1 LDNLLTPTN
10 GNERK
15 NKMQAMAL
23 TVSTKGTIL
32 EMDTIDLT
40 ALQTAVG
47 GYVQAVDLGDDLTMW
62 LNEEG
67 KLEGLPHNE
76 VGQVLWDATY
86 GAGTDYIVGDIA
98 ITGGTDEEGE
108 TLPLTASA
116 VSKIMQMLN

>member
-1 LDNLLTPTN
+1 M
-10 GNERK
+10 K
-15 NKMQAMAL
+15 AM
-23 TVSTKGTIL
+23 TVSTEGNIS
-32 EMDTIDLT
+32 EMETMDLA

-67 KLEGLPHNE
+67 KLEGLPHND

-86 GAGTDYIVGDIA
+86 GAGTDYIVGNVV
-98 ITGGTDEEGE
+98 ITGGTGEEGE

-116 VSKIMQMLN
+116 VFKIMRMLE

>member
-1 LDNLLTPTN
+1 M
-10 GNERK
+10 K
-15 NKMQAMAL
+15 AM
-23 TVSTKGTIL
+23 TVSTEGNISKMET
-32 EMDTIDLT
+32 MDLA

-67 KLEGLPHNE
+67 KLEGLPHND

-86 GAGTDYIVGDIA
+86 GAGTDYIVGNVV
-98 ITGGTDEEGE
+98 ITGGTGEEGE

-116 VSKIMQMLN
+116 VFKIMRMLE

>member
-1 LDNLLTPTN
+1 MTTAGLQVTTA
-10 GNERK
+10 NEI
-15 NKMQAMAL
+15 NSMELVTYDSLVQ
-23 TVSTKGTIL
+23 
-32 EMDTIDLT
+32 
-40 ALQTAVG
+40 AVG
-47 GYVQAVDLGDDLTMW
+47 GYLQAVALSEELTLW
-62 LNEEG
+62 LHEEG

-86 GAGTDYIVGDIA
+86 GAGTDYIVGNIA